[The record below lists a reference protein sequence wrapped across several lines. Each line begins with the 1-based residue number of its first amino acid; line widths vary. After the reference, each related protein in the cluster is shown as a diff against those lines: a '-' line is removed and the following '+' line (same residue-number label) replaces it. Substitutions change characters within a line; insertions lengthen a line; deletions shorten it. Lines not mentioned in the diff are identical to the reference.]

1 MEAKIENH
9 LGLVHLLLGP
19 YKTHNNF
26 DDLLSRGLWCA
37 HKALGR
43 WTPERG
49 EPTTFVG
56 NAVKWSILKWK
67 KQQYKFKGF
76 RWLDEEIAVESLASP
91 IDTVLHL
98 ISLLPARQRAM
109 MEHHFEDEITLTE
122 VGAMLGLGKERVRQ
136 IIGNVS
142 LAIKETVELD
152 APVGQCY
159 VDEGK
164 LFVRRFHN
172 FFWVIER
179 KTQKIQSR
187 VMSMTDETK
196 VSLRFANIVIPKFY
210 KLIHD
215 YELNQFGE
223 GLNKVFREHLR
234 GNSMTVLSF
243 VSRRRTEFIL
253 EQIHRA
259 NPHFG
264 NLNFVDFDTQEV
276 ISSHGYEMETHEYK
290 IENNVLIYRGLRFT
304 L

>member
-1 MEAKIENH
+1 
-9 LGLVHLLLGP
+9 
-19 YKTHNNF
+19 
-26 DDLLSRGLWCA
+26 
-37 HKALGR
+37 
-43 WTPERG
+43 
-49 EPTTFVG
+49 
-56 NAVKWSILKWK
+56 
-67 KQQYKFKGF
+67 
-76 RWLDEEIAVESLASP
+76 
-91 IDTVLHL
+91 
-98 ISLLPARQRAM
+98 M
-109 MEHHFEDEITLTE
+109 MEHHFEDEIKLPE
-122 VGAMLGLGKERVRQ
+122 VGAMFGLGGERIRQ

-164 LFVRRFHN
+164 LFVRRVHN

-179 KTQKIQSR
+179 KTQKIQSQ

-196 VSLRFANIVIPKFY
+196 VSLRSANIVIPKFG
-210 KLIHD
+210 KLIHE
-215 YELNQFGE
+215 YELNELRE
-223 GLNKVFREHLR
+223 GLNKTFREHLK

-243 VSRRRTEFIL
+243 ASRRRTEFVL

-276 ISSHGYEMETHEYK
+276 ISSHGHEMETHKYR
-290 IENNVLIYRGLRFT
+290 IENNVLIYRELRFA